1 MSERFDRAR
10 AVIPGGVSSPVRSFA
25 AVDGEPFFVTRAVG
39 ATIADTDGRT
49 YTAASVE
56 NPDPALSTSALRG
69 AVSAA
74 VSSGARTFE
83 AAVVVTE
90 GLPSEADVAVLGAFG
105 VGVPVLLAWPDGAV
119 RERLST

>member
-1 MSERFDRAR
+1 MIELSDPEDVKIVALARSARAR
-10 AVIPGGVSSPVRSFA
+10 
-25 AVDGEPFFVTRAVG
+25 TRAAEG
-39 ATIADTDGRT
+39 ACVRDTDGRT

-74 VSSGARTFE
+74 VSSGARSFE

-105 VGVPVLLAWPDGAV
+105 VGVPVLLAGPDGAV
-119 RERLST
+119 HDRLST